1 MSVKYKVY
9 ILQAQVECYVFS
21 QTQLI
26 IWWSH
31 VGLKMLFQFNV
42 CLTKGKIMSVI
53 TQLFVDVA
61 TDIYQQ
67 YMNINFSEVC
77 RIAKNAVGK

>member
-1 MSVKYKVY
+1 
-9 ILQAQVECYVFS
+9 
-21 QTQLI
+21 
-26 IWWSH
+26 
-31 VGLKMLFQFNV
+31 MLFQFNV